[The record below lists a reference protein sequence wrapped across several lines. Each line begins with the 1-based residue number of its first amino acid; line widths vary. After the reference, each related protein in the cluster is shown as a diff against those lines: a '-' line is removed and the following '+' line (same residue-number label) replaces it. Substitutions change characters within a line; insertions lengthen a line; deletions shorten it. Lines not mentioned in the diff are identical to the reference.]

1 MFPKLFPRRS
11 ARKASA
17 RRLHDAIRLRSR
29 QPEPYQAGWV
39 ADTLDGRFS
48 MLTLYAVLVIR
59 VLRTGDEES
68 QKVADALYEE
78 LFAGFDHAL
87 RETGVGDA
95 SIARKVRKLG
105 ESFVGFARALDDALR
120 KDEAEDAVAGV
131 IERNIETPET
141 GAQALAL
148 IAISE
153 SKWLQTQSMDALNTG
168 EISWNAS

>member
-1 MFPKLFPRRS
+1 M
-11 ARKASA
+11 
-17 RRLHDAIRLRSR
+17 
-29 QPEPYQAGWV
+29 
-39 ADTLDGRFS
+39 
-48 MLTLYAVLVIR
+48 
-59 VLRTGDEES
+59 
-68 QKVADALYEE
+68 ADALYEE